1 MGNRAVS
8 FTAFYDGNY
17 PSVCRALALAF
28 RDSQRAEEAAQEAF
42 IRAYVYWRRVG
53 RMDRPAGWVYVVA
66 VHQAARARRRDDAT
80 VVPVAGR
87 RGETT
92 AMDIAEGVVER
103 EALRLAIARLPER
116 QRLAIVLRY
125 LADLPLVDVAAAM
138 GCAVGTVK
146 STVHAALVRLEADL
160 GEEIETIEEVHPDA
174 R

>member
-1 MGNRAVS
+1 VVGNRAVS

-28 RDSQRAEEAAQEAF
+28 RNPQVAEEAAQEAF

-66 VHQAARARRRDDAT
+66 VRQAAR
-80 VVPVAGR
+80 R
-87 RGETT
+87 RGRVDLQARPDEI
-92 AMDIAEGVVER
+92 AADFAEGVVER
-103 EALRLAIARLPER
+103 EALRVAIARLPER

-125 LADLPLVDVAAAM
+125 LADLPLADVAAAM
-138 GCAVGTVK
+138 GCAPGTVK
-146 STVHAALVRLEADL
+146 STVHAALLRLEADL
-160 GEEIETIEEVHPDA
+160 GEEIEVIEEVRPDA

>member
-28 RDSQRAEEAAQEAF
+28 RDSEVAEEAAQEAF
-42 IRAYVYWRRVG
+42 TRAYVYWRRVG

-66 VHQAARARRRDDAT
+66 VRQAARARRRADA
-80 VVPVAGR
+80 ASFQ
-87 RGETT
+87 GETFAT
-92 AMDIAEGVVER
+92 DIADGVVER

-146 STVHAALVRLEADL
+146 STLHAALVRLEADL